1 MRIFLVEYTQTDGGG
16 GGVGHLVSLLARRRS
31 VAVVSLVLVG
41 LGRLE
46 LRRSPGLEVCRVL
59 RSLRSG
65 GRPVVLLELQG
76 VLRVELGLLLEPA
89 VILLLVLGVLGR
101 VQGGLGRS
109 SCRTS
114 VLLGW
119 TSGTSVAS
127 PGVSSGSL
135 RVDR

>member
-1 MRIFLVEYTQTDGGG
+1 M
-16 GGVGHLVSLLARRRS
+16 
-31 VAVVSLVLVG
+31 VSLVLVG

-89 VILLLVLGVLGR
+89 VILLLVLGVLCR

-109 SCRTS
+109 SSCRTS
-114 VLLGW
+114 VLLWW

>member
-1 MRIFLVEYTQTDGGG
+1 M
-16 GGVGHLVSLLARRRS
+16 
-31 VAVVSLVLVG
+31 VSLVLVG

-59 RSLRSG
+59 RALRSG

-89 VILLLVLGVLGR
+89 VILLLVLGVLCR